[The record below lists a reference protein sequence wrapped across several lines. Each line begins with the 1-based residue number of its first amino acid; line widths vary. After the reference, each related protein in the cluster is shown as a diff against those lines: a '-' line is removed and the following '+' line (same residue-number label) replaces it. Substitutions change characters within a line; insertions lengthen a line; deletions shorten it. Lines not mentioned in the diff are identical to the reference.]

1 MGFKNKKWLVIM
13 GLICLGGGQIIY
25 AQDLDKIGKKDMVT
39 VNGGINLSSIF
50 LKTNNPLSTRSPFS
64 WYATGNVSI
73 GLLGWSLPF
82 AYSISNQSKTFSQP
96 FNQVGVTP
104 TYKWVKL
111 YAGWNSISLSPYSLS
126 GNPFLG
132 GGVELSPKNWKF
144 LAFYGLFRKA
154 IAYDFVEESDALMSY
169 RRMGFGGKVGYENKG
184 YALELSVF
192 KAQDDVKSL
201 TYIPEKSL
209 LTPQEGAVISVHGK
223 MPITKFFQYEMEYAL
238 SGLTRNIF
246 SEQQTGITPPSYFP
260 SFLLNNKGGS
270 DYHAAY
276 KTSLTFNQKII
287 SVSANYERIDPN
299 YLTLGAF
306 YFNND
311 FENITL
317 APSVRLLKGKLN
329 VGLNAGQQRN
339 NLGDAKLST
348 NKRWI
353 GSANMSYVPNTHW
366 TFNSSYSNFT
376 NFTRNRPNTDPFYVV
391 TPADTMRFYQV
402 SQTFNGTTN
411 YNFSKT
417 KDYKHSFS
425 LNGNHV
431 NSAQTMGKVI
441 LPSTKSY
448 NGSFSYGL
456 SFVPKKLTLAVSVNG
471 NQTETKNLVAQFF
484 GPGITVNKV
493 FLNNTLTTSAASM
506 LNTSIVNKIN
516 TGLVFSER
524 LSMTYAPKLKV
535 TKYGKPNFGL
545 SVNYVNKPKAVSTAI
560 GLSEFTGNVNVGYG
574 F

>member
-1 MGFKNKKWLVIM
+1 MRLKINYWCVFVIM
-13 GLICLGGGQIIY
+13 CLVFYQTAQ
-25 AQDLDKIGKKDMVT
+25 AQDLEKLGKKDMVS

-50 LKTNNPLSTRSPFS
+50 LKTNNPLSTRDQFS

-82 AYSISNQSKTFSQP
+82 AYSMSNQSKTFSQP

-132 GGVELSPKNWKF
+132 GGIELSPKNWKF
-144 LAFYGLFRKA
+144 LVFYGQFRKA

-169 RRMGFGGKVGYENKG
+169 RRMGYGGKIGYENKG
-184 YALELSVF
+184 YALEFSVF
-192 KAQDDVKSL
+192 KAEDNRKSL

-209 LTPQEGAVISVHGK
+209 LTPQEGAVLSVNGK
-223 MPITKFFQYEMEYAL
+223 MPLTKFFQLEAEYAL

-246 SEQQTGITPPSYFP
+246 SEQQIGNTPPSYFP

-270 DYHAAY
+270 EYHAAY
-276 KTSLTFNQKII
+276 KTSLTFNQKIV
-287 SVSANYERIDPN
+287 SVAANYERIDPN

-329 VGLNAGQQRN
+329 IGLNAGQQRN
-339 NLGDAKLST
+339 NLSDAKLST

-353 GSANMSYVPNTHW
+353 GSATLNFAPNTHW
-366 TFNSSYSNFT
+366 VFNSSYSNFT
-376 NFTRNRPNTDPFYVV
+376 NFTRNRPNTDPFYVI

-402 SQTFNGTTN
+402 SQTFNGMAN
-411 YNFSKT
+411 YNFSKN
-417 KDYKHSFS
+417 KAYKHSFS

-431 NSAQTMGKVI
+431 NSAQTQGNTL
-441 LPSTKSY
+441 LPGTKSY

-456 SFVPKKLTLAVSVNG
+456 SFVPKKLTMAFAVNG
-471 NQTETKNLVAQFF
+471 NQTETKNLIAQFF
-484 GPGITVNKV
+484 GPGITLNKV

-506 LNTSIVNKIN
+506 LNTSIVNKVN
-516 TGLVFSER
+516 SGFVFSER
-524 LSMTYAPKLKV
+524 LSISYAPKLKV

-545 SVNYVNKPKAVSTAI
+545 SANYVNKPKAASAAI
-560 GLSEFTGNVNVGYG
+560 GLSEFTGNVNVGYN